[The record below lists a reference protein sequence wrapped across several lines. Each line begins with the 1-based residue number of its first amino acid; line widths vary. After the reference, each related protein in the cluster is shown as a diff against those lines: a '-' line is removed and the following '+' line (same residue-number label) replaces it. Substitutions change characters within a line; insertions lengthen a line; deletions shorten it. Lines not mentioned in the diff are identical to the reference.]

1 MQVSEIRNLLHLQV
15 DQIQDETALQL
26 LEDVVQ
32 NLMENSLAA
41 LPDAVVTGVKAGMA
55 DLAAGRVISEA
66 EANAQADKWL
76 AQ

>member
-15 DQIQDETALQL
+15 DQIQDEASLQL

-32 NLMENSLAA
+32 NLLGDSSAA
-41 LPDAVVTGVKAGMA
+41 LPSKVVAGIKTGLA